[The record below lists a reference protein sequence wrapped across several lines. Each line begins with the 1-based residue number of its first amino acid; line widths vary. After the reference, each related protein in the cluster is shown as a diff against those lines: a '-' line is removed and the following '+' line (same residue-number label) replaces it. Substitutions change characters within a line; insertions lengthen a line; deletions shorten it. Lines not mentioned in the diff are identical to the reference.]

1 MLGSEHETGPAA
13 NVKRLSWILTLPL
26 IVVTVV
32 FAAANFE
39 FVSLDL
45 WPFAFSVSVP
55 LSVALLTSLVLGL
68 LVGGLA
74 AWLSAG
80 GTRHRARQARRR
92 ADELEREVARLRRER
107 AAGAPGA
114 GQGGSAGLPAP
125 AEGQAQGAE
134 RAKRSAT
141 GFKSSGSRPQA
152 DRLGSRR

>member
-1 MLGSEHETGPAA
+1 MPGSERETGSAA

-26 IVVTVV
+26 IIVTVV

-45 WPFAFSVSVP
+45 WPFAFSLSVP

-68 LVGGLA
+68 LVGGLT

-80 GTRHRARQARRR
+80 GTRQRARQARRR
-92 ADELEREVARLRRER
+92 ADELEREVALLRRERER

-114 GQGGSAGLPAP
+114 GPGGSADLPAP
-125 AEGQAQGAE
+125 TEGQARAAE

-141 GFKSSGSRPQA
+141 GF
-152 DRLGSRR
+152 